1 MNDAVQ
7 LLSAGFVYINCLIK
21 KNMRTLLV
29 FLLCAIAISTAVSQ
43 TRERG
48 PWWPSPLWGPKDEA
62 GASNWITPEKIMK
75 AMTYVKEG
83 KVYELG
89 HPYERNMPYVGT
101 RSYKISVVDT
111 GPAAG
116 KNMQLGNEEV
126 ISGELGQVGTQFDG
140 PGHIGA
146 LIKYGDGTMK
156 GVYYNGFT
164 QEEVVHPDGLKHL
177 GVHNVKPILSRGI
190 LVDIAAFKGVQ
201 RLSNSYEVTL
211 ADVRGAL
218 TKQGISENSITPGDV
233 IIFRYGW
240 AMLWTSPQDYGRN
253 PPGIGLEVAQWLV
266 SRQVSMTGADTGPT
280 EVGPNPN
287 PDLVV
292 PVHQELIMKNG
303 IFNLENMDLE
313 TLAAD
318 RVYEFFFI
326 FTPIRFVGASGSP
339 GRPIA
344 VR

>member
-1 MNDAVQ
+1 
-7 LLSAGFVYINCLIK
+7 
-21 KNMRTLLV
+21 MRTTFIFLLV
-29 FLLCAIAISTAVSQ
+29 FAISFHSFSQ
-43 TRERG
+43 TREKG
-48 PWWPSPLWGPKDEA
+48 PWWPNPLWGAQDEA

-75 AMTYVKEG
+75 ALTYAKTG

-89 HPYERNMPYVGT
+89 HPYERTMPLHNT
-101 RSYKISVVDT
+101 RSYKLSVVDT

-116 KNMQLGNEEV
+116 KNNQLGNEEV

-164 QEEVVHPDGLKHL
+164 QEEVVHPDGLRHL
-177 GVHNVKPILSRGI
+177 GVQNVKPIISRGI
-190 LVDIAAFKGVQ
+190 LVDIAAHKNVS
-201 RLSNSYEVTL
+201 RLNNSYEVTL
-211 ADVRGAL
+211 ADVKGAL
-218 TKQGISENSITPGDV
+218 AKQGIAEGSITPGDV
-233 IIFRYGW
+233 IVFRYGW
-240 AMLWTSPQDYGRN
+240 AQLWSTPSEFSRN

-266 SRQVSMTGADTGPT
+266 TKQIAMTGADTAPT
-280 EVGPNPN
+280 EVTPNPN

-313 TLAAD
+313 SLSAD
-318 RVYEFFFI
+318 RVYEFLFI

-344 VR
+344 IR

>member
-1 MNDAVQ
+1 MKT
-7 LLSAGFVYINCLIK
+7 LF
-21 KNMRTLLV
+21 TLLLV
-29 FLLCAIAISTAVSQ
+29 TAVVSLSLSQ

-48 PWWPSPLWGPKDEA
+48 PWWPHPQWGASDEA

-75 AMTYVKEG
+75 AFTYAKQG

-89 HPYERNMPYVGT
+89 HPYERNMPYGGT

-164 QEEVVHPDGLKHL
+164 QEEVVHPDGLRHL
-177 GVHNVKPILSRGI
+177 GVHNVKPIISRGI
-190 LVDIAAFKGVQ
+190 LVDIAAYKGVP
-201 RLSNSYEVTL
+201 RLANSYEVTV
-211 ADVRGAL
+211 ADVKGAL
-218 TKQGISENSITPGDV
+218 AKQGIPENSITPGDV
-233 IIFRYGW
+233 VIFRYGW
-240 AMLWTSPQDYGRN
+240 TQLWSTPLEYSRN
-253 PPGIGLEVAQWLV
+253 PPGIGLDVAKWLV
-266 SRQVSMTGADTGPT
+266 EKKVTMTGADTAVT
-280 EVGPNPN
+280 EVMPNPN

-292 PVHQELIMKNG
+292 PVHQELMMKNG

-313 TLAAD
+313 ALSAD
-318 RVYEFFFI
+318 KGYEFLFI

>member
-1 MNDAVQ
+1 M
-7 LLSAGFVYINCLIK
+7 K
-21 KNMRTLLV
+21 T
-29 FLLCAIAISTAVSQ
+29 LCASLLITIVTFPAISQ

-48 PWWPSPLWGPKDEA
+48 PWWPNALWGAEDQA

-75 AMTYVKEG
+75 ALTYAKQG

-89 HPYERNMPYVGT
+89 HPYERTMPMIGT
-101 RSYKISVVDT
+101 RSFKLSVVDT

-116 KNMQLGNEEV
+116 KNGQLGNEEV
-126 ISGELGQVGTQFDG
+126 ITGELGQVGTQFDG
-140 PGHIGA
+140 LGHIGA

-164 QEEVVHPDGLKHL
+164 QQEVVHPDGLLHL
-177 GVHNVKPILSRGI
+177 GVHNVKPIVSRGI
-190 LVDIAAFKGVQ
+190 LVDIATYKGVE

-218 TKQGISENSITPGDV
+218 ARQGISENSITPGDV
-233 IIFRYGW
+233 IVFRYGW
-240 AMLWTSPQDYGRN
+240 AQLWKSPQEYSRN

-266 SRQVSMTGADTGPT
+266 AKQVCMTGADTGPT
-280 EVGPNPN
+280 EVMPNPN

-292 PVHQELIMKNG
+292 PVHQELMMKNG

-313 TLAAD
+313 SLAAD
-318 RVYEFFFI
+318 KVYEFLYI

-344 VR
+344 IR